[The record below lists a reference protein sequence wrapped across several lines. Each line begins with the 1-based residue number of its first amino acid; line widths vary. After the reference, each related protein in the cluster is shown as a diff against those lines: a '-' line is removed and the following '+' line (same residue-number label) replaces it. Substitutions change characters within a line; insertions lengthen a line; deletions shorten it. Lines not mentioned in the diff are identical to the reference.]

1 MKLYWQYG
9 NVDFVSAAGK
19 TMSYCGQQRLAI
31 RVPLVRLYQVN
42 IAFIKTSRQW
52 FAEQGSYYSD
62 DNDPQ
67 WLQPEVQEVET
78 FQQRAIQ
85 DTLWTVE
92 RMEKERNEYRGALAW
107 MKNVS
112 WIKTLYLNT
121 LYFI

>member
-1 MKLYWQYG
+1 M
-9 NVDFVSAAGK
+9 DFVPAAGK

-31 RVPLVRLYQVN
+31 RVPLVRLYQVYVY
-42 IAFIKTSRQW
+42 FIETSRQW
-52 FAEQGSYYSD
+52 FAERGSYYSD
-62 DNDPQ
+62 NNDKQ
-67 WLQPEVQEVET
+67 LLQEVET

-112 WIKTLYLNT
+112 PELEPDLKP
-121 LYFI
+121 